1 MSTISS
7 GTTLTTAL
15 VQTGDTTGDLVIKT
29 GSSNTTAM
37 TISGAN
43 QSVVING
50 SLTANVN
57 VTTLTGVVKVANGG
71 TNATTASDARTNL
84 GLAIGTDVLAPTG
97 TGTGLTALNGSNV
110 TSGTIA
116 TARLAT
122 GTANSSTYL
131 RGDQTW
137 AAIASSQWVTSG
149 ANISYTTGNVGIG
162 TASPAT
168 LEHLSSNTNTQLRIE
183 TTATGSVSV
192 TQYKNAAGNVHQIGS
207 ETSAG
212 NAGFNGSSAYAL
224 CLEAAGARD
233 ICFSANSALRAKIT
247 SDGLMQFNS
256 GYGSAATAYGCR
268 AWVNFNGT
276 GTVAIRASGNV
287 SSVGDNGT
295 GDYTLNF
302 STAMPNTNYS
312 ITAWARHNDDTGG
325 RSVCSGRN
333 SGTKTTSAV
342 AVLTGYSG
350 QAGTQDSPEVG
361 VAIFR

>member
-29 GSSNTTAM
+29 GGSNTTAM
-37 TISGAN
+37 TISGTD
-43 QSVVING
+43 QSVVLAG
-50 SLTANVN
+50 SLTAN
-57 VTTLTGVVKVANGG
+57 
-71 TNATTASDARTNL
+71 TNASTIT
-84 GLAIGTDVLAPTG
+84 TG
-97 TGTGLTALNGSNV
+97 TV
-110 TSGTIA
+110 P
-116 TARLAT
+116 TARLAS

-149 ANISYTTGNVGIG
+149 SNISYTTGNVGIG
-162 TASPAT
+162 NSSPTTKLTIASASYQDHLLIDRTGVGSMQITASNPRGLAIT
-168 LEHLSSNTNTQLRIE
+168 DGTNAFLQIVQSNGSVGIGTSSPISDAKLTISAPLEPILFFQRSDAGNNDAAIQVTSGGAFSFKNGADSSTAAGLTEQLRID
-183 TTATGSVSV
+183 GS
-192 TQYKNAAGNVHQIGS
+192 GN
-207 ETSAG
+207 
-212 NAGFNGSSAYAL
+212 L
-224 CLEAAGARD
+224 L
-233 ICFSANSALRAKIT
+233 
-247 SDGLMQFNS
+247 FNS
-256 GYGSAATAYGCR
+256 GYGSVATAYGCR

-287 SSVGDNGT
+287 SSISDNGT
-295 GDYTLNF
+295 GDYTINF
-302 STAMPNTNYS
+302 TTAMPNTNYS
-312 ITAWARHNDDTGG
+312 IAAWARHNDDTGG